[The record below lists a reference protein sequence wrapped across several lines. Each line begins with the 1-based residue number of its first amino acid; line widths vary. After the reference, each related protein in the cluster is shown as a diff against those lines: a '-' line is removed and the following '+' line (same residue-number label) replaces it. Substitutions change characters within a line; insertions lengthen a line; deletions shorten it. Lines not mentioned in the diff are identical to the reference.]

1 MKIND
6 NTSNEDKPLLSI
18 SIPVLN
24 EESNLDALHERLI
37 IVGKS
42 MEHLCDLEFIFT
54 DNYST
59 DSTWIKLEK
68 ICSKDKRCKAI
79 RFSRN
84 FGFQRSILANYMHT
98 SGDAVVQIDA
108 DLQDPPELIKVFFQE
123 WKKGYDVVYGI
134 RTGRSENILSNYFRK
149 IGYWI
154 IDKLSDYPIPRNA
167 GDFRL
172 IDRKVLDVLFK
183 IKHHN
188 PYLRGV
194 IAGLGFKQKGI
205 DYNRES
211 RSSGKSKFN
220 LFGLVRMGTS
230 AVLSHSTMPLRLAS
244 VFGLIV
250 LLISICGAIYYTL
263 LKFLDPNL
271 PQGLASIHILV
282 LFGIGLHSLFMGI
295 IGEYLLK
302 IYLIIRSHPLVVIE
316 RHLNFKDEEIQF

>member
-1 MKIND
+1 MINMKIND

-123 WKKGYDVVYGI
+123 WKNSLK
-134 RTGRSENILSNYFRK
+134 
-149 IGYWI
+149 
-154 IDKLSDYPIPRNA
+154 A
-167 GDFRL
+167 
-172 IDRKVLDVLFK
+172 
-183 IKHHN
+183 
-188 PYLRGV
+188 
-194 IAGLGFKQKGI
+194 IAIF
-205 DYNRES
+205 
-211 RSSGKSKFN
+211 
-220 LFGLVRMGTS
+220 V
-230 AVLSHSTMPLRLAS
+230 
-244 VFGLIV
+244 
-250 LLISICGAIYYTL
+250 
-263 LKFLDPNL
+263 
-271 PQGLASIHILV
+271 
-282 LFGIGLHSLFMGI
+282 
-295 IGEYLLK
+295 
-302 IYLIIRSHPLVVIE
+302 
-316 RHLNFKDEEIQF
+316 